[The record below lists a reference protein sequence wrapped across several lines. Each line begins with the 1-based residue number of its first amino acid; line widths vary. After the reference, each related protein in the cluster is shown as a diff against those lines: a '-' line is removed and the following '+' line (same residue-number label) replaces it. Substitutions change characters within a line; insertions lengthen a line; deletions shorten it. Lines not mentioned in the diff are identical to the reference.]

1 MKKIKNQGE
10 TLPDIDFTV
19 AIDRMRE
26 WMGISNY
33 MLDVELP
40 NEEDDQ

>member
-1 MKKIKNQGE
+1 MKKIKKQGE
-10 TLPDIDFTV
+10 TLPDIDFTH

-26 WMGISNY
+26 WMGVSNY

-40 NEEDDQ
+40 SEEEE

>member
-1 MKKIKNQGE
+1 MSKIKNQGDV
-10 TLPDIDFTV
+10 LPDIDFSI

-26 WMGISNY
+26 WMGVSDF

-40 NEEDDQ
+40 NEEDQ

>member
-26 WMGISNY
+26 GMGISNY